1 MMKTNKKA
9 IKAGILYL
17 LVCSLTPVYA
27 ASNRINYNNQD
38 LFLNGANLAWQY
50 FANDIGPATY
60 SPDMAHFDDVF
71 NQFEANGGN
80 CMRLW
85 LHTTGGNT
93 PAWSGFTV
101 TGPGTN
107 TIADLQTI
115 LDDAWSHNV
124 SVMCCLWSF
133 DMLRTSNGATINN
146 RANAI
151 LTNPTYRLSYI
162 NNSLT
167 PMVTA
172 LKGHPA
178 IVAWEI
184 FNEPEGMSTEF
195 GWSDINHVP
204 MASIQAFVNQC
215 AGAIH
220 RADPNA
226 KVTNGSWSF
235 YATTDQP
242 AGSGNKNYYTDA
254 RLIAAGGDPNG
265 YLDFYC
271 VHYYDWAGTARSPFD
286 HPYSYWGLD
295 KPLVVAEFYPPP
307 PGCSTCCTDCGTTP
321 YENLYQN
328 GYAGALTWS
337 WTDSNHASMLG
348 QMDAMWT
355 AHQSDVEIIK
365 SNNFKDF
372 ASFATQWLRT
382 DCAAANAWCSGA
394 DYDRDG
400 NVQIDDLKTFAD
412 EWLAGI

>member
-1 MMKTNKKA
+1 VLNSKRRFSEA
-9 IKAGILYL
+9 IVVCML
-17 LVCSLTPVYA
+17 LCLAMPVYTYA
-27 ASNRINYNNQD
+27 ASNRIHYNDQD
-38 LFLNGANLAWQY
+38 LFLNGANLAWEY

-60 SPDMAHFDDVF
+60 SPNMTYFDSVF
-71 NQFEANGGN
+71 SQFQANGGN

-85 LHTTGGNT
+85 LHTTGAYT
-93 PAWSGFTV
+93 PAFDSNGTV
-101 TGPGTN
+101 IGPGTN

-115 LDDAWSHNV
+115 LDDAWSHKV

-133 DMLRTSNGATINN
+133 DMLQNN
-146 RANAI
+146 NNHTDWNKNI
-151 LTNPTYRLSYI
+151 LTNSSKMQAYI
-162 NNSLT
+162 DTSLV

-172 LKGHPA
+172 LRGHPA

-184 FNEPEGMSTEF
+184 FNEPEGMTTQF
-195 GWSDINHVP
+195 GWSAVRVDMSN
-204 MASIQAFVNQC
+204 IQWSVNKM

-226 KVTNGSWSF
+226 RVTNGSWSF
-235 YATTDQP
+235 YATTDKP
-242 AGSGNKNYYTDA
+242 AGSGNYNYYTDA
-254 RLIAAGGDPNG
+254 RLITAGGDPNG

-307 PGCSTCCTDCGTTP
+307 PGCNTCCTDCGTAP

-348 QMDAMWT
+348 QMLAMWN
-355 AHQSDVEIIK
+355 AHQADVDIIK
-365 SNNFKDF
+365 GYNFKDF
-372 ASFATQWLRT
+372 AGFASQWNRI
-382 DCAAANAWCSGA
+382 DCNAGNNWCSGA
-394 DYDRDG
+394 DFNRDG
-400 NVQIDDLKTFAD
+400 VVEIDDLATFAE
-412 EWLAGI
+412 EWLSF

>member
-1 MMKTNKKA
+1 MEKRRFIEA
-9 IKAGILYL
+9 II
-17 LVCSLTPVYA
+17 VCAMLSLAMPVYTYA
-27 ASNRINYNNQD
+27 ASNSIHYNNQD

-85 LHTTGGNT
+85 LHTTGANT
-93 PAWSGFTV
+93 PAWDGNTV

-115 LDDAWSHNV
+115 LNDAWSHKV

-133 DMLRTSNGATINN
+133 DMMKTSNGAAIYN
-146 RANAI
+146 RSRAI
-151 LTNPTYRLSYI
+151 LTNSTYRQTYI
-162 NNSLT
+162 NNCLI
-167 PMVTA
+167 PMVQA

-195 GWSDINHVP
+195 GWSEEQHVA
-204 MASIQAFVNQC
+204 MSYIQAFVNQC

-220 RADPNA
+220 RTDPNA

-235 YATTDQP
+235 YATTDKP
-242 AGSGNKNYYTDA
+242 AGSGNYNYYTDA

-271 VHYYDWAGTARSPFD
+271 VHYYDWAGTARSPFQ
-286 HPYSYWGLD
+286 HPYSYWSLD
-295 KPLVVAEFYPPP
+295 KPLVVAEFFP
-307 PGCSTCCTDCGTTP
+307 PGGCTNCGSAPFETLYST
-321 YENLYQN
+321 

-337 WTDSNHASMLG
+337 WTDSDHVSMLG

-355 AHQSDVEIIK
+355 AHQSDVEVIK
-365 SNNFKDF
+365 SNNFEDF
-372 ASFATQWLRT
+372 AGFATQWLRT
-382 DCAAANAWCSGA
+382 NCTAVNAWCSGV

-400 NVQIDDLKTFAD
+400 NVRIDDLMDFAQW
-412 EWLAGI
+412 WLLETN